1 MSMHN
6 GRVILSTEH
15 MRLVEA
21 EITSYFENS
30 IAQAT
35 QIDAS
40 YQQLWEV
47 MYGLI
52 RSGGKRLRPRLTLL
66 AYEAFGGKDTPAI
79 VPVAAAQELLHFSLL
94 VHDDI
99 IDRDFVRY
107 GSPNISGRYKT
118 AYGHFI
124 KDEAHATHYANAAA
138 LLGGDLMLAG
148 AHELVGGSGLEG
160 AQKSKALS
168 LLSRS
173 IFEVA
178 GGELLDTESSFVPY
192 SSGDA
197 LKIARYKSAG
207 YSFVGPLVTGASLA
221 GASTKQLAALR
232 VYAVSLGVA
241 YQLVDDIL
249 GVFGNEDETGK
260 STTGDIVEGK
270 RTFMAEYALS
280 HMNDAQTESFFKAFG
295 NEHASW
301 TDLQAVRDL
310 LVESGARQEAE
321 RLIARYSEEAMQAIP
336 LFDVS
341 KQDSEA
347 FTVLIRQVT
356 ERSK

>member
-1 MSMHN
+1 M
-6 GRVILSTEH
+6 STEH

-21 EITSYFENS
+21 EITSYFESS

-66 AYEAFGGKDTPAI
+66 AYEAFGGKDTQAI

-138 LLGGDLMLAG
+138 ILGGDLMLAG
-148 AHELVGGSGLEG
+148 AHELIGGSGLEG

-221 GASTKQLAALR
+221 GANAKQLAALR

-280 HMNDAQTESFFKAFG
+280 HMNDSQTETFFKAFG
-295 NEHASW
+295 NEHASQR
-301 TDLQAVRDL
+301 DLQAVREL
-310 LVESGARQEAE
+310 
-321 RLIARYSEEAMQAIP
+321 
-336 LFDVS
+336 
-341 KQDSEA
+341 
-347 FTVLIRQVT
+347 
-356 ERSK
+356 